1 MNHIIG
7 FDAKRLVRNAS
18 GLGNYSRTLVG
29 DLLRASTPQWSFRL
43 YAPDEGNP
51 ALVSQLQQDPRLTF
65 CYPKADSSLFTLHSS
80 LLWRS
85 RGIVSD
91 LLRDGVQLYHGLSG
105 ELPLGIRRSGIRSV
119 VTIHDLI
126 FLRHPEY
133 YKWIDRNIYAWKFR
147 RTLKEA
153 DCIIAISECTRRDI
167 IHYGHVPA

>member
-80 LLWRS
+80 LYWRS
-85 RGIVSD
+85 RGISRARALNRKGERYSRVVPPFQESPRY
-91 LLRDGVQLYHGLSG
+91 LSLPGSSPAGSREFDGWTALTWKVLC
-105 ELPLGIRRSGIRSV
+105 
-119 VTIHDLI
+119 
-126 FLRHPEY
+126 
-133 YKWIDRNIYAWKFR
+133 IY
-147 RTLKEA
+147 
-153 DCIIAISECTRRDI
+153 
-167 IHYGHVPA
+167 